1 MGKDKTLKIKTTEV
15 GKDGVLRIK
24 ANVVHLTDTYDKLFA
39 MCLRQLKPATNLNR
53 QDVAQRLIERNQLI
67 TALESYL
74 AAKGEKDAP

>member
-1 MGKDKTLKIKTTEV
+1 MGKDKVLKIQRDVEQLKS
-15 GKDGVLRIK
+15 
-24 ANVVHLTDTYDKLFA
+24 TYDELFA
-39 MCLRQLKPATNLNR
+39 MCLRQIKPATNLNR